1 MNGPASFLRALG
13 HALDLRQRGRADVG
27 LRLAADESCCAAI
40 ADLLESSPRPIFYF
54 FPAGA
59 SFGSLPLAEFDD
71 WHWNMRLVVLG
82 IERLE
87 LKGLPDAVALGA
99 FLDHLAAFVPDTR
112 LTSRLAPHGLK
123 VGPAI
128 PDVGGEDEE
137 PYPLAEELTVMR
149 QVFGAVS
156 RGERISLGDVHA
168 VVASLGAVVSEDDD
182 PVLPLLLVERR
193 QSYQPAHAINSALLA
208 LVVADALGLGKD
220 ERRECGLAALLH
232 DVGMARLPDDLL
244 NSDRFTSQ
252 DRARVRSHPQEGARL
267 LLRHS
272 EVLEGPAVVCYE
284 HHLRTDG
291 SGYPRLSYPREPHLF
306 SRVVAICDAFDALL
320 APRPDRMP
328 LDPAGALVE
337 LERNAGT
344 HFDPKIVSAFS
355 EMVMRSAGGGGL
367 SLTLRPN

>member
-1 MNGPASFLRALG
+1 MSLR
-13 HALDLRQRGRADVG
+13 R
-27 LRLAADESCCAAI
+27 AADEACCAAV
-40 ADLLESSPRPIFYF
+40 AHLLTGNPRPVF
-54 FPAGA
+54 FFSPAGVTY
-59 SFGSLPLAEFDD
+59 GSLPLAEFDG
-71 WHWNMRLVVLG
+71 WPWIMRLVVLG

-87 LKGLPDAVALGA
+87 LNALPDPVGLGA

-112 LTSRLAPHGLK
+112 LTSRLAPHGVR

-128 PDVGGEDEE
+128 PDPALESEE

-149 QVFGAVS
+149 QVFAAVS

-182 PVLPLLLVERR
+182 PVLPLLLVESREN
-193 QSYQPAHAINSALLA
+193 YQPPHAINSALLA
-208 LVVADALGLGKD
+208 LVVADALGLGVD

-232 DVGMARLPDDLL
+232 DVGMARLPADML
-244 NSDRFTSQ
+244 SIDRFTSQ
-252 DRARVRSHPQEGARL
+252 DRARVRGHPLEGARL

-284 HHLRTDG
+284 HHLRSDG
-291 SGYPRLSYPREPHLF
+291 SGYPRLSYPREPHLL

-320 APRPDRMP
+320 APRPDRQP

-344 HFDPKIVSAFS
+344 HFDPRIVSAFS

-367 SLTLRPN
+367 SLTLRAN

>member
-1 MNGPASFLRALG
+1 
-13 HALDLRQRGRADVG
+13 VG
-27 LRLAADESCCAAI
+27 LRLAADESCCAAV
-40 ADLLESSPRPIFYF
+40 AELLQSNPRPVF
-54 FPAGA
+54 FFTPGGVTCGA
-59 SFGSLPLAEFDD
+59 LPLAEFDG
-71 WHWNMRLVVLG
+71 WHWTMRLVVLG

-87 LKGLPDAVALGA
+87 LRACPDPVALGA
-99 FLDHLAAFVPDTR
+99 FLDHLAALVPDTR
-112 LTSRLAPHGLK
+112 LTSRLAPHGLR

-128 PDVGGEDEE
+128 PDPAVDDEE
-137 PYPLAEELTVMR
+137 PYPLAEELTVVR

-168 VVASLGAVVSEDDD
+168 VVASLGAVVSEDED
-182 PVLPLLLVERR
+182 PVLPLLLVENRD
-193 QSYQPAHAINSALLA
+193 SYQPAHAINSALLS
-208 LVVADALGLGKD
+208 LVVADALGLSSD

-232 DVGMARLPDDLL
+232 DVGMARLPADLL
-244 NSDRFTSQ
+244 SSERFTSQ
-252 DRARVRSHPQEGARL
+252 DRARIRGHPLEGARL

-272 EVLEGPAVVCYE
+272 EALEGPAVVCYE

-291 SGYPRLSYPREPHLF
+291 SGYPRLSYPREPHLL

-355 EMVMRSAGGGGL
+355 EMIMRSAGGGGL
-367 SLTLRPN
+367 SLTSRPN